1 MKLNQLILATSRK
14 NRYDWRLNGLWKCVV
29 MTIINGRYNGQRR
42 YLFTTAIIAALG
54 GLLFGYDTGIISG
67 AIIFITPLFHIN
79 AWMQGL
85 LVSVMIVGA
94 FIGSLTSGRLVDRY
108 GSHRILRWMAIIFLL
123 GAIITA
129 IAPNITTIM
138 IGRFILGIAVGV
150 TSFLSPLF
158 IAEMAPADERGK
170 LVLLNGLMITGG
182 EAIAFL
188 IDYYLLPTQS
198 WRFMFASCGIPA
210 IALLIGTL
218 FLPRSPRWLILQG
231 NIDEARRV
239 LTKIRTHQENIN
251 IEIQQIL
258 TQVKLEKSHW
268 RELFSD
274 QIRPALIIGLILG
287 IAQQFSG
294 INAVMYYGPSMFA
307 AMGFQ
312 TYQDQLLATFIL
324 GCMNTIVTL
333 ITILT
338 VDRFGRRK
346 MMITGLIIAAL
357 SLVSSGL
364 IVKAGAFGSILL
376 LISMIIYIIG
386 YSMSLGS
393 LFWLIISEIFPLN
406 MRGLGMSAAT
416 ASQWGANIIISMSFL
431 MILQSAGIA
440 NTFWL
445 FSLVC
450 LGTLAFTYWYIPET
464 NGVSLEQIEQN
475 LRSGRFSTLADTRTT
490 QSI

>member
-1 MKLNQLILATSRK
+1 
-14 NRYDWRLNGLWKCVV
+14 
-29 MTIINGRYNGQRR
+29 MTIISDRYNGQRR
-42 YLFTTAIIAALG
+42 YLFTIAIIAALG
-54 GLLFGYDTGIISG
+54 GLLFGYDTGIIAG

-85 LVSVMIVGA
+85 LVSVMIIGA
-94 FIGSLTSGRLVDRY
+94 FIGSLTSGHLVDRY
-108 GSHRILRWMAIIFLL
+108 GSHHILRWMAAIFLF

-158 IAEMAPADERGK
+158 IAEMAPANERGK
-170 LVLLNGLMITGG
+170 LVLLNGLMITSG

-198 WRFMFASCGIPA
+198 WRFMFATCGIPA
-210 IALLIGTL
+210 IALLIGTI

-231 NIDEARRV
+231 NIAEARKV
-239 LTKIRTHQENIN
+239 LGKIRPHQENVEV
-251 IEIQQIL
+251 EIQQIL

-274 QIRPALIIGLILG
+274 NIRPALIIGLTLG
-287 IAQQFSG
+287 IAQQFCG

-312 TYQDQLLATFIL
+312 TNQDQLLATFIL
-324 GCMNTIVTL
+324 GCVNTIITL
-333 ITILT
+333 MTILT
-338 VDRFGRRK
+338 VDHFGRRT
-346 MMITGLIIAAL
+346 MMITGLTIATL
-357 SLVSSGL
+357 SLISAGL
-364 IVKAGAFGSILL
+364 MIKSGAFGSALL
-376 LISMIIYIIG
+376 LISMITYIIG

-431 MILQSAGIA
+431 TILQTAGIA

-450 LGTLAFTYWYIPET
+450 IFSLAFTYWYIPET
-464 NGVSLEQIEQN
+464 KGISLEQIEHN
-475 LRSGRFSTLADTRTT
+475 LRSGRFTNLADNHTT